1 MKRIILGT
9 VAAVSLMAGPAL
21 AAEPTVRELTVTADM
36 ADLETA
42 NASRYYP
49 HISGDLSAAI
59 YDRVTLDDD
68 PNGYVVDV
76 KLGSVSLDGDTNLP
90 DTAEFNQMEGV
101 VTISSPNTNAPLVS
115 YPVQIVANSGGA
127 AVPAGYVA
135 VNPSTD
141 DFYTAMLNGFA
152 EVVSEKMPE
161 AMREAGSR

>member
-49 HISGDLSAAI
+49 QISGDLSAAI

-101 VTISSPNTNAPLVS
+101 VTISSPNTNAP
-115 YPVQIVANSGGA
+115 
-127 AVPAGYVA
+127 
-135 VNPSTD
+135 PSRHGT
-141 DFYTAMLNGFA
+141 TC
-152 EVVSEKMPE
+152 
-161 AMREAGSR
+161 R

>member
-1 MKRIILGT
+1 MTR
-9 VAAVSLMAGPAL
+9 
-21 AAEPTVRELTVTADM
+21 
-36 ADLETA
+36 
-42 NASRYYP
+42 
-49 HISGDLSAAI
+49 
-59 YDRVTLDDD
+59 
-68 PNGYVVDV
+68 
-76 KLGSVSLDGDTNLP
+76 
-90 DTAEFNQMEGV
+90 
-101 VTISSPNTNAPLVS
+101 PNTNAPLVS